1 MGVGGAEGAKILE
14 NDADFLFFLCVSM
27 DFGVLFCWFSLVLP
41 VISWVFIV
49 FSLGFPKFFG
59 VRGAEGTKIPEKNAY
74 F

>member
-1 MGVGGAEGAKILE
+1 
-14 NDADFLFFLCVSM
+14 M

-59 VRGAEGTKIPEKNAY
+59 VGGAEGAKIPEKNAY